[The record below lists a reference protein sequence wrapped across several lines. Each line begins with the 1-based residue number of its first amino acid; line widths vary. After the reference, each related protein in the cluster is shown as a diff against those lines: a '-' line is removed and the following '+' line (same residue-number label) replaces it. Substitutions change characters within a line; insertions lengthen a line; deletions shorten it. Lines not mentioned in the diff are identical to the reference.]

1 MAFVAISGLIGGI
14 LAIFAGIII
23 IVWPRIIA
31 YIIGFYFII
40 VGILAIISA
49 LK

>member
-1 MAFVAISGLIGGI
+1 MEFIAVSGLIGGI
-14 LAIFAGIII
+14 LAILAGIII
-23 IVWPRIIA
+23 MVWPRIIA

-40 VGILAIISA
+40 VGILAIIAS